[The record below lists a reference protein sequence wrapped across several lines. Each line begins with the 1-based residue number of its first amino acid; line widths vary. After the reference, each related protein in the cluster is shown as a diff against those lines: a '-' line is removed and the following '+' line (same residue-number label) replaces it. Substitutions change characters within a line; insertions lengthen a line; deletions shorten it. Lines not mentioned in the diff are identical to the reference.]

1 MTKLTPQERDER
13 RAAERELVKQAI
25 ESLRTSE
32 GWQAWLTTRSRF
44 HKYSFGNQILIA
56 WQRPTA
62 KQVTGFKKWI
72 DLGYGVRKGEKAIKI
87 WAPCQPSKKQM
98 QEWREAGEIPAD
110 RPRMWFR
117 LVPVFADDQIE
128 PLPDADPKPL
138 TPPIA
143 EVEGDDLDIHRG
155 DLIALAAEIGSGVD
169 YEDLPDGTGG
179 YYRPADKRIVIG
191 HADSSNAEIRVLVHE
206 LAHALVRA
214 DKDKDDP
221 ALSYAQEE
229 LVVES
234 VALSV
239 CGTLGFDISGSS
251 VPYLTSWSTTTDL
264 TIIDKAAK
272 LVNRLASRIEDSITL
287 DAVAA

>member
-229 LVVES
+229 LVVDRKS
-234 VALSV
+234 VV
-239 CGTLGFDISGSS
+239 
-251 VPYLTSWSTTTDL
+251 
-264 TIIDKAAK
+264 
-272 LVNRLASRIEDSITL
+272 
-287 DAVAA
+287 